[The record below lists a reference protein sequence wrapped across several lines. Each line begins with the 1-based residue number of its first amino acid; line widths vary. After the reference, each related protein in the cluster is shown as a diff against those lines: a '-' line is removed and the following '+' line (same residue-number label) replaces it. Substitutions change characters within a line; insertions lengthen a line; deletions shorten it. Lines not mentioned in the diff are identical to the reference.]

1 MPRRMLDR
9 GERAVSTRPSSSTV
23 PSHGSAPKMAR
34 AISVR
39 PLPTRPASPTI
50 SPARTLKEMS
60 SKAGGRLSPRTER
73 TTGAS
78 AGGGFGVGKAT
89 SSERPS
95 IAVTSVSE
103 VSSEAASS

>member
-1 MPRRMLDR
+1 
-9 GERAVSTRPSSSTV
+9 
-23 PSHGSAPKMAR
+23 MAR

-50 SPARTLKEMS
+50 SPARTSKEMS
-60 SKAGGRLSPRTER
+60 WKAGGRLSPRTAS

-78 AGGGFGVGKAT
+78 AGGGTGVGKAT

-95 IAVTSVSE
+95 IAVTRLSE
-103 VSSEAASS
+103 VSSAAGVVFTWRPSLSTVTVSHRASTSPRMCET